1 VKAIEIILTLTTS
14 MAVDTQEV
22 NKSY

>member
-1 VKAIEIILTLTTS
+1 VKAIEIILTLPTS